1 MKKRM
6 NIGNLNIHLIEKLT
20 VREYQEIS
28 RINTKFQKEE
38 IDEIELGNQLARFVI
53 KSINGEEDKEKIL
66 NIILDIESI
75 EDYAL
80 LNEAVAN
87 KIQELTA
94 TKKKS

>member
-1 MKKRM
+1 M

-66 NIILDIESI
+66 NLILDIESI